1 MGYYSGH
8 DSDEDEEIKMG
19 HDIPQSLVVATDILR
34 KEKTTAEASRVR
46 EAPIAGESGD
56 KPLGIA
62 RYQTLIASYIF
73 GTLTPEWEEQFE
85 KRNAEYGEYDDE
97 LGPLGEVVEI
107 WRKAK
112 KLKRAFIERVDTS
125 KWAETP
131 REVAMDMIG
140 HLYLLISILDE
151 QDDRH

>member
-8 DSDEDEEIKMG
+8 DADEDEKVG
-19 HDIPQSLVVATDILR
+19 PVIPESLIAATDILR
-34 KEKTTAEASRVR
+34 KEKTAAEASRVR

-73 GTLTPEWEEQFE
+73 GTLAPEWEAEFE

-97 LGPLGEVVEI
+97 LGPLGEAVEV

-125 KWAETP
+125 EWAETP

-140 HLYLLISILDE
+140 HLYLLISTLDE
-151 QDDRH
+151 RDNEH